1 VVPGPLAALA
11 PGISLAEAGVMLRR
25 RRLARWVLLAIL
37 VMTACYVV
45 PDRILAFQ
53 LQREGLREVD
63 ATNGIQ
69 SAEADWI
76 VETYSRRFS
85 VGRMSSCSGTT
96 TPVLVDGI
104 WKAEELFGF
113 GGERTG
119 RWISVDPISG
129 GVTSARG
136 PTFKTFGSF
145 RRAIL
150 LRAIL
155 SGR

>member
-1 VVPGPLAALA
+1 
-11 PGISLAEAGVMLRR
+11 M
-25 RRLARWVLLAIL
+25 L
-37 VMTACYVV
+37 VMIGCYAA

-63 ATNGIQ
+63 ATDGIQ
-69 SAEADWI
+69 SSEADLI
-76 VETYSRRFS
+76 VERYSRLFS
-85 VGRMSSCSGTT
+85 LGRMSACSGTT
-96 TPVLVDGI
+96 TPVLEDGV

-119 RWISVDPISG
+119 GWISVDPISG

-150 LRAIL
+150 FRAIL
-155 SGR
+155 NGG